1 MAICFAV
8 LAVSALP
15 VNAEMGV
22 WRDINPDAYI
32 SPPANPQLNS
42 IYMLSSSEGWAVGDS
57 LPSSSTGAALPAIFH
72 YDGTTWNLVPAP
84 KFLSGFSSFVQ
95 HAYNLT
101 SVTFGPPNS
110 PISKNDG
117 WAVGFNDTYSACR
130 LLVNRFRCDSLGW
143 DNVASAECRVVWRKR
158 GTIVVCVHG

>member
-42 IYMLSSSEGWAVGDS
+42 IYMLSSSEGWAVGDY
-57 LPSSSTGAALPAIFH
+57 FH
-72 YDGTTWNLVPAP
+72 HLAREPRFPPYFIMMAQLGILSQHRNPGW
-84 KFLSGFSSFVQ
+84 FLLFCSICLQF
-95 HAYNLT
+95 N
-101 SVTFGPPNS
+101 FGDVWSPNS

-117 WAVGFNDTYSACR
+117 WAVGFNDTYSDTTP
-130 LLVNRFRCDSLGW
+130 LRFRLLGW
-143 DNVASAECRVVWRKR
+143 DNVASAECRLSGVNA